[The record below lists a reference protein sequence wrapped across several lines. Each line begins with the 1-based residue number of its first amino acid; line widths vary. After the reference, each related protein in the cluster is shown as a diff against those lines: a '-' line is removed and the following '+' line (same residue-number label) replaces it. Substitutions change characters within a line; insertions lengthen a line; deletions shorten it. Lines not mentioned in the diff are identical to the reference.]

1 MHRDRYHGTLGMEEA
16 MKCNRIVV
24 VAVVAAL
31 ALGACSSDKKGAS
44 SPNSQNASG
53 TVTVYTTEG
62 LKNIV
67 DRLVKAYTTIHSSA
81 KVVVDTKSTA
91 AALKASVAKGTPQI
105 LLFVNPG
112 FKKIR
117 PDLKPIALGQTRA
130 VIAVSTKNPKKV
142 ADVTAFAANSG
153 LHTAMCGAR
162 TGFGNTALWVMFKA
176 KVKANTSTIGVGCE
190 AKSMQQLSTDQ
201 LDAVLLFRGGSHPP
215 KGVKLLDVPEKQNI
229 IFKFSYQS
237 IGTSAAVKNFA
248 TFLAG
253 KGAQQ
258 ILTTDGYLP

>member
-1 MHRDRYHGTLGMEEA
+1 
-16 MKCNRIVV
+16 MKCSRVVV

-31 ALGACSSDKKGAS
+31 ALGACSSEKKGGS
-44 SPNSQNASG
+44 SPNGQNASG

-62 LKNIV
+62 LKDIV

-81 KVVVDTKSTA
+81 KVVVTTKSTP

-142 ADVTAFAANSG
+142 ADVKAFAATSG

-162 TGFGNTALWVMFKA
+162 TGFGNTTLWVMFKA
-176 KVKANTSTIGVGCE
+176 KIKANTSTVGVGCE
-190 AKSMQQLSTDQ
+190 AKSMQQLSKDE
-201 LDAVLLFRGGSHPP
+201 LDAVLLFRGGAYPP
-215 KGVKLLDVPEKQNI
+215 KGVKLLDIPEKQNI
-229 IFKFSYQS
+229 IFKFSYQH
-237 IGTSAAVKNFA
+237 IGTSAAVKQFGA
-248 TFLAG
+248 FLAG
-253 KGAQQ
+253 QGAKQ
-258 ILTTDGYLP
+258 ILTTERLPALMPRHRS